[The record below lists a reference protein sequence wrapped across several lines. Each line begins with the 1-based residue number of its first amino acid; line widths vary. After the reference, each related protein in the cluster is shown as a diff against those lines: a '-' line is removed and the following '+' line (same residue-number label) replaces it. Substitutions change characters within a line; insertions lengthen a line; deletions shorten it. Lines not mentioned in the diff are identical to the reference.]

1 MIRARCPYIDGP
13 KWESIKPEEVKEIKL
28 NPFGYFNI
36 EFTNG
41 KIFSY
46 DKLDMTN
53 D

>member
-1 MIRARCPYIDGP
+1 MRVRCIYMEGP
-13 KWESIKPEEVKEIKL
+13 KWESIKPEEVKDIKL
-28 NPFGYFNI
+28 TQFGYFNI
-36 EFTNG
+36 EFTDG

>member
-1 MIRARCPYIDGP
+1 MRARCIYMEGP
-13 KWESIKPEEVKEIKL
+13 KWESIKLEEVKDIKL
-28 NPFGYFNI
+28 TPFGYFNI

-46 DKLDMTN
+46 DKLDMIN

>member
-1 MIRARCPYIDGP
+1 MKARILYKHGP
-13 KWESIKPEEVKEIKL
+13 KWESIKVEEVKDIKL
-28 NPFGYFNI
+28 TPFGYFNI
-36 EFTNG
+36 EFIDG